1 MPDSRQVD
9 ERVAVFR
16 MDNENFEKGAEK
28 TISTIEK
35 LKDHLQFKDTKLGDL
50 GTSAVEK
57 GLDVVKTKFDALQ
70 IAGKRAI
77 ENITD
82 SAMNMV
88 KQAITGADQ
97 IMPGYNK
104 YEQQIQAV
112 QKLIIAT
119 GEGMDAVQ
127 AISDKILRFTDET
140 SYEYASMMSTMASF
154 TSSGMGL
161 EDAANTIIGIAVAA
175 GQAGVSATDAT
186 HAFMGFQKAMGGSMS
201 ATNWEWIKTAH
212 MDTAELKRQLLE
224 AAAACGTLAKG
235 ADGVYYAMEQ
245 TKSGVK
251 QTAVTIENFDQT
263 FSEKWLTGDV
273 IKRGMSNYAKAF
285 NQIEEI
291 AKQLDLEI
299 YEVLNR
305 EDLREL
311 LDQYSLD
318 AFEAGQQTKTW
329 SDAVGALKAAVS
341 SGWMKSFELM
351 IGNFKQASDFFTQ
364 LIEPLYDIFVNPG
377 KKRNQFLEAAFGG
390 GNGGELT
397 KTVASW
403 DKLKKKID
411 ETGHSVEELQK
422 AYDQVINES
431 EDAEVKTLAEKYKDL
446 EEAIRDGAVSGDLLQ
461 EVLTKIGGTSKSA
474 TDEMVKGAK
483 DAAQAL
489 DEYKRVAQQYNAG
502 KYGSGNE
509 SRKQIE
515 AMGMDFDVV
524 KMLAGNLRNG
534 KGFDAVTLKWFE
546 TTAPN
551 LYKKFIQAIAD
562 GNVVIDEATGEL
574 IQLGDVVDKVDLELE
589 QRIAAM
595 SGRELW
601 QGGVLN
607 IVEAFAAAFG
617 KIGEAFD
624 KVFGDAEKR
633 GKDFRGLL
641 ESFYRTTEKLKN
653 NEATLEKIRQFFE
666 GVFKTL
672 GKLPKIL
679 LNIGTAS
686 VPILK
691 TIRTILSTIGKL
703 RKPLMA
709 IIDKVLG
716 LFTKNENVNEEF
728 GTLGSILEKLG
739 IIFGKLS
746 NKVEKYLGPLDKIF
760 DNFVKKIQNFSFSE
774 FFKPLTDF
782 LNSDNPIAKLIRTIT
797 KPFEDL
803 FGGNGTGKDGILGS
817 LTGFLSGFSQSSDD
831 VSGSIDRLQT
841 SVGGLSG
848 VLEKIVKIPQ
858 ALMDG
863 LNSDDASAKEKIHTM
878 WENLKK
884 IIAEEYKKIEWNDVL
899 EAGKLGLFGLMIY
912 RLNEFFKNINKAVKA
927 PKTSLQ
933 SVANAI
939 TGFTGAITGPFKA
952 LSTAITKGEQ
962 ANRYLK
968 IATAIGVLAAS
979 IYLLCQVD
987 TDKFLNVAMAM
998 GILLAIMAK
1007 LAKNMDGFQLFSN
1020 NNKTISKNNPVQNTI
1035 KAFENLKSAF
1045 SVNMSGAKFNVN
1057 LLSNTM
1063 QVMIGIAVMI
1073 TAVVNAFNK
1082 LRDIKSL
1089 EEVKPAII
1097 LLGGIMAALTIMTPL
1112 FALLSREAQYA
1123 GAVGMMM
1130 VGIAAAL
1137 AIMVNSLIK
1146 IGKMT
1151 TEGQLNWPAIQR
1163 MFFIMIAMMAA
1174 IAVIAKISTG
1184 FVKQGESLFSSGAAV
1199 LAIGG
1204 VFLALGLL
1212 VKMLVKSL
1220 AKASEIENLTKAV
1233 VIMAALFIA
1242 ISTVFAIMSFLAGQ
1256 KEGGA
1261 GDMLKVAASMV
1272 ILAAAL
1278 LILVPAIAIMSALP
1292 AAGLIAAAAAL
1303 GILVLALSGAMA
1315 IISKLDPS
1323 KMIKLS
1329 AAFLLFSIGMAL
1341 MSAAILGFNLAMI
1354 AIVSVVPWDQV
1365 SAKFKQFRDAMD
1377 IIIPTLQ
1384 TLALLAVVF
1393 GAAFL
1398 AAGIGIA
1405 KIGVGFLTASL
1416 GLLLFSVALRV
1427 MVGAMDVFAK
1437 ALPGFFKG
1445 LVEAYDTID
1454 QNGWKVIVML
1464 TLITVV
1470 LIGVAMA
1477 IKALAGED
1485 TKETLKN
1492 LGTNLE
1498 TAITQVMKAM
1508 QAASPKLLAALASFA
1523 GLIAT
1528 FLIALIPFAVT
1539 SVVAIIVKFIYAI
1552 ADSISANSA
1561 QIIAAFEALF
1571 GTLIALALKALNTV
1585 IGDLLAFFG
1594 ELIVSILDTMIPG
1607 VGKKVRDKLGRNFAS
1622 WTENGVSALNTL
1634 VDDAI
1639 DKTFMSHR
1647 RELETEIPIVPSVS
1661 AELENDPNYQA
1672 AAAEMKE
1679 SLGDLGHTS
1688 GENMGEE
1695 TKKGFLET
1703 LVGGEDGGIGGLA
1716 TDALSTS
1723 MLGAAGEDNGVQGVI
1738 DTMLGDSLGSS
1749 ETMDIAGDFGS
1760 DTSSSWLSSLK
1771 TSLIDPGN
1779 TDSTKTSI
1787 LDFLSGTFGSDDT
1800 KQAFSDSGFELGET
1814 TATETANGLKS
1825 SDSTV
1830 RLQRAASSANNQT
1843 ANGWNRQAS
1852 INAPYMINA
1861 LISGLERAVYYSS
1874 GVTSRL
1880 NAIGAEIYS
1889 QMEAGMKAQA
1899 GIASPSKAMEQ
1910 NGRYMVQ
1917 GLVLGMSSGENDVY
1931 GIGSTISSDIL
1942 GVFQSAIAQIAA
1954 MMDGNFNY
1962 EPTITPVVDMSNVQ
1976 AAADWMSGKFNSH
1989 YGVTPEMDNRIQNIE
2004 NYRNRARTNMSS
2016 SQPSTTGSPAVPGD
2030 SVVINVYPS
2039 PGMDENKLA
2048 DAVMLRMASRMTR
2061 RRAAMGT

>member
-1 MPDSRQVD
+1 MPNSRQVD

-16 MDNENFEKGAEK
+16 MDAENFEKGAEK
-28 TISTIEK
+28 TIGTIEK
-35 LKDHLQFKDTKLGDL
+35 LKEHLQFKDTKLGDL

-119 GEGMDAVQ
+119 GESMDAVQ
-127 AISDKILRFTDET
+127 AISDKILDFTDET

-175 GQAGVSATDAT
+175 GQAGVSASDAT

-201 ATNWEWIKTAH
+201 AANWQWIKTAH

-224 AAAACGTLAKG
+224 AAAACGTLTKG

-273 IKRGMSNYAKAF
+273 IKRGMTNYAKAF

-305 EDLREL
+305 DDLREL
-311 LDQYSLD
+311 LDQYSLG
-318 AFEAGQQTKTW
+318 AFEAGQKTKTW

-351 IGNFKQASDFFTQ
+351 IGNFEQASDFFTKQ

-422 AYDQVINES
+422 AYDQVVNES
-431 EDAEVKTLAEKYKDL
+431 EDAEVKALAEKYKDL

-461 EVLTKIGGTSKSA
+461 EVLNKIGGTSKSA
-474 TDEMVKGAK
+474 TGEMVKGAK

-489 DEYKRVAQQYNAG
+489 DEYKRIAQQYDAG
-502 KYGSGNE
+502 KYGSENE

-574 IQLGDVVDKVDLELE
+574 IELGDVVDEVDLELE
-589 QRIAAM
+589 QRVAAM

-633 GKDFRGLL
+633 GKSFRGLL
-641 ESFYRTTEKLKN
+641 ESFYKTTEKLKN

-672 GKLPKIL
+672 SGIPKIL
-679 LNIGTAS
+679 INIGTAS

-691 TIRTILSTIGKL
+691 TLRTIFSTLGKL

-716 LFTKNENVNEEF
+716 LFTKNENINEEF

-817 LTGFLSGFSQSSDD
+817 LTGFLSGFSESSDD

-848 VLEKIVKIPQ
+848 ILEKIVKIPQ

-863 LNSDDASAKEKIHTM
+863 LNSDDASTKEKIHTM

-939 TGFTGAITGPFKA
+939 TSFTGAITGPFKA

-1045 SVNMSGAKFNVN
+1045 SVNMSGAKLNFN
-1057 LLSNTM
+1057 LLSNAM

-1112 FALLSREAQYA
+1112 FALLSEHAEHA

-1151 TEGQLNWPAIQR
+1151 TEGQLNWPAIHR
-1163 MFFIMIAMMAA
+1163 MFRIMIAMMAA

-1242 ISTVFAIMSFLAGQ
+1242 ISTVFAIMAFLAEQQ
-1256 KEGGA
+1256 KGGP

-1278 LILVPAIAIMSALP
+1278 LILVPAIAIMSAFP

-1303 GILVLALSGAMA
+1303 GILVIALAGTMA

-1341 MSAAILGFNLAMI
+1341 MSAAILGFNRAMI

-1384 TLALLAVVF
+1384 TLALLALVF

-1477 IKALAGED
+1477 IKALAGDD

-1571 GTLIALALKALNTV
+1571 GTLIGLALKALNTV
-1585 IGDLLAFFG
+1585 VGDLLGFVF
-1594 ELIVSILDTMIPG
+1594 ELLTSLVEAKFP
-1607 VGKKVRDKLGRNFAS
+1607 KLGQWLRNNLSA
-1622 WTENGVSALNTL
+1622 ENFENDIKYLNDQ
-1634 VDDAI
+1634 VDAAVE
-1639 DKTFMSHR
+1639 KTFMSHR

-1723 MLGAAGEDNGVQGVI
+1723 MLGATGEDNGVQSVI
-1738 DTMLGDSLGSS
+1738 DTMLGDSLGSD

-1771 TSLIDPGN
+1771 TSLIDPGT

-1825 SDSTV
+1825 SDSTA

-1843 ANGWNRQAS
+1843 ANGWNRQSS

-1874 GVTSRL
+1874 GVTARL
-1880 NAIGAEIYS
+1880 NALGAEIYS

-1931 GIGSTISSDIL
+1931 GVGSTISSDIL

-2004 NYRNRARTNMSS
+2004 NYRNRARANMSS
-2016 SQPSTTGSPAVPGD
+2016 SQPSTTGAPAVSGD